1 MFFYK
6 YNFGQAASSLDYQTY
21 GHRFRLAPVVVVW
34 CISPTPPQLPPLPT
48 QYLLG
53 GRTKEG
59 GPRGMTPQGSPFSN
73 RTGLEASQQ
82 TALTPLR
89 ANLEGSWPS
98 THSPPFPAEMTGP
111 ISAAS

>member
-1 MFFYK
+1 MVIDSDLPLWWW
-6 YNFGQAASSLDYQTY
+6 FGASRPPHLNYPPSLP
-21 GHRFRLAPVVVVW
+21 R
-34 CISPTPPQLPPLPT
+34 
-48 QYLLG
+48 YLLG

>member
-1 MFFYK
+1 
-6 YNFGQAASSLDYQTY
+6 
-21 GHRFRLAPVVVVW
+21 
-34 CISPTPPQLPPLPT
+34 
-48 QYLLG
+48 
-53 GRTKEG
+53 
-59 GPRGMTPQGSPFSN
+59 MTPQGSPFSN